1 MDKINLITKNKK
13 QIYINAEESSEDIY
27 ERQRMVRD
35 LILAAIALYL
45 IDGDRKKL
53 LDTIKSNITELMEFE
68 QEKILKIVENSIN
81 SNRLNNLY
89 TFGFLYGTVSVLDIV
104 NGGYGGKN
112 IQQRIVNHISQL
124 LEKIVNGI
132 EKYDKEKVT
141 FEELKGIIDNQFN
154 INAGQTYKLI
164 NTEVSRVVNESD
176 IEVYRKNEIEEVRLI
191 TTLDNRVCNDC
202 SGQHGK
208 IYNIKDVDGL
218 LPKHPNCRCFF
229 EPVINTNY

>member
-1 MDKINLITKNKK
+1 MDKINLITKNKE

-112 IQQRIVNHISQL
+112 IQQRIVNHVSQL

-191 TTLDNRVCNDC
+191 TTLDNKVCNDC
-202 SGQHGK
+202 SSQHGK

>member
-112 IQQRIVNHISQL
+112 IQQRIVNHVSQL
-124 LEKIVNGI
+124 LEKIINGI

-191 TTLDNRVCNDC
+191 TTLDNKVCSDC
-202 SGQHGK
+202 SSQHGK

>member
-191 TTLDNRVCNDC
+191 ATLDNRVCNDC

>member
-1 MDKINLITKNKK
+1 MDKINLITKNKE

-112 IQQRIVNHISQL
+112 IQQRIVNHVSQL
-124 LEKIVNGI
+124 LEKIINGI

-191 TTLDNRVCNDC
+191 TTLDNKVCNDC

>member
-1 MDKINLITKNKK
+1 
-13 QIYINAEESSEDIY
+13 
-27 ERQRMVRD
+27 MV
-35 LILAAIALYL
+35 
-45 IDGDRKKL
+45 
-53 LDTIKSNITELMEFE
+53 FE
-68 QEKILKIVENSIN
+68 QERILKIVEDCIN

-89 TFGFLYGTVSVLDIV
+89 TSGFLHGTVSVLDII

-112 IQQRIVNHISQL
+112 IKERVVNHASLL
-124 LEKIVNGI
+124 LEKIINNI
-132 EKYDKEKVT
+132 DKYDKEKVT

-164 NTEVSRVVNESD
+164 NTEISRVTNESD
-176 IEVYRKNEIEEVRLI
+176 IEMYIKNGVEEVRLI
-191 TTLDNRVCNDC
+191 TAVDNKVCNDC

-229 EPVINTNY
+229 EPIINTNY

>member
-1 MDKINLITKNKK
+1 MDKINLITKNKE

-112 IQQRIVNHISQL
+112 IQQRIVNHVSQL

-132 EKYDKEKVT
+132 EKYDK
-141 FEELKGIIDNQFN
+141 
-154 INAGQTYKLI
+154 
-164 NTEVSRVVNESD
+164 
-176 IEVYRKNEIEEVRLI
+176 
-191 TTLDNRVCNDC
+191 
-202 SGQHGK
+202 
-208 IYNIKDVDGL
+208 
-218 LPKHPNCRCFF
+218 
-229 EPVINTNY
+229 